1 MGCSRFGRSP
11 LDHAA
16 RRRPLDTARLPRS
29 PSWHVRRLPRLAP
42 RLAARPFAH
51 DAVATP
57 SLSPADRDELWQLY
71 RQHYDAP
78 RAALEAS
85 LGRSTI
91 TVRIRRRAS
100 GELCG
105 MTLFAVRQTSHR
117 GRAFFLVW
125 GGAAAFDA
133 DCRGK
138 WLLERAA
145 LLLFL
150 QFRLHHPL
158 APLFLIG
165 ECNAFRSYRAL
176 ARAFVEF
183 WPHPERATP
192 AWERSFMDHYGA
204 TYFPDHW
211 DAQRRLVRPQG
222 KSIRPHS
229 ARTATASHDPLW
241 RFFQAQ
247 NPATA
252 TGEAMLF
259 FAPLHRRNIATIL
272 GRGLRARLR

>member
-1 MGCSRFGRSP
+1 M
-11 LDHAA
+11 DHAGH
-16 RRRPLDTARLPRS
+16 RRPLDTTRLAPSR
-29 PSWHVRRLPRLAP
+29 SWHVRRLPRLAP
-42 RLAARPFAH
+42 RPAARAFAH
-51 DAVATP
+51 DAVATA
-57 SLSPADRDELWQLY
+57 SLTPAERDELWQLY

-78 RAALEAS
+78 RSALEAS

-91 TVRIRRRAS
+91 TVRVRRRGAAS
-100 GELCG
+100 LGG
-105 MTLFAVRQTSHR
+105 MTLFAVRQTHHR
-117 GRAFFLVW
+117 GRTFFLVW

-145 LLLFL
+145 LRLLV
-150 QFRLHHPL
+150 QFRLQHPL

-176 ARAFVEF
+176 ARAFEEF

-211 DAQRRLVRPQG
+211 DAQRRLVRPLG

-229 ARTATASHDPLW
+229 ARTATASDDPLW

-247 NPATA
+247 NPAAA

-259 FAPLHRRNIATIL
+259 FAPLHRRNIATLL
-272 GRGLRARLR
+272 GRGLRALLR